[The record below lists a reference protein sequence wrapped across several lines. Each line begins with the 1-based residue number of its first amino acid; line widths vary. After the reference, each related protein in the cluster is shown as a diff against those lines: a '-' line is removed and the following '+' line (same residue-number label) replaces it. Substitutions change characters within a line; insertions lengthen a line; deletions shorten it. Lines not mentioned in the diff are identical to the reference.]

1 MPLFCKIRSTYI
13 KFFYTKL
20 HGGFLLCSFFFFQ
33 RCLLLLLH
41 EWSSRYAKQDYEMP
55 LIYQI
60 HEFFMSQ
67 LHFFKDPMK
76 YLCHFSKL
84 IFKHTTTSQFNE
96 NIVTVNRFDT
106 IRISRNIR
114 MMAMK
119 SNWSEILKK
128 KNSSAFLYKK
138 DFSDFGG
145 IKFSSFGNALQK
157 HLFRTKFVHSEIQ
170 MV

>member
-1 MPLFCKIRSTYI
+1 MIQTVQSWCLCFV
-13 KFFYTKL
+13 KL
-20 HGGFLLCSFFFFQ
+20 DLHTLSFLYKTPQGFLLCSFFFFQ
-33 RCLLLLLH
+33 RCLLLLLL

-119 SNWSEILKK
+119 SNWSDIFKK
-128 KNSSAFLYKK
+128 K
-138 DFSDFGG
+138 
-145 IKFSSFGNALQK
+145 KFIRF
-157 HLFRTKFVHSEIQ
+157 FI
-170 MV
+170 